1 MHSIQC
7 NQSNRWRM
15 FSTMIWENWSYK
27 LGNQGIPETW
37 HIHCIRFAIFDH
49 VIALSQFLIGNRAY
63 TTRMIFFDTI
73 IPELLVC
80 CSPSNINPVST
91 VVWSGGFSIE
101 ELVFCNC
108 VMMSS
113 LLLLLSWVESSCRAR
128 SSDVWVVNTGL
139 LSTGINSLSS
149 ISRFVGKDSGT
160 GILSPVSSSVKYSSN
175 SSLE

>member
-1 MHSIQC
+1 MENVLDHDMSKLELRIGKPGNSQ
-7 NQSNRWRM
+7 NLTQSLY
-15 FSTMIWENWSYK
+15 SC
-27 LGNQGIPETW
+27 G
-37 HIHCIRFAIFDH
+37 FAIFDH
-49 VIALSQFLIGNRAY
+49 VIALSKFLIGNRPY
-63 TTRMIFFDTI
+63 TIGMIFFDTI

-80 CSPSNINPVST
+80 CSPSSMNPVST

-113 LLLLLSWVESSCRAR
+113 LLLLLLSWVESSCRAR

-139 LSTGINSLSS
+139 LSTGTNSLSS
-149 ISRFVGKDSGT
+149 ISRLVGKDSGT

>member
-1 MHSIQC
+1 M
-7 NQSNRWRM
+7 N
-15 FSTMIWENWSYK
+15 WETREFPK
-27 LGNQGIPETW
+27 IPENLTQSLYS
-37 HIHCIRFAIFDH
+37 CGFAIFDH
-49 VIALSQFLIGNRAY
+49 AIALSKFLIGNRPY

-80 CSPSNINPVST
+80 CSPSSMKPVST

-139 LSTGINSLSS
+139 LSTGTNSLSS
-149 ISRFVGKDSGT
+149 ISRLVGKDSGT